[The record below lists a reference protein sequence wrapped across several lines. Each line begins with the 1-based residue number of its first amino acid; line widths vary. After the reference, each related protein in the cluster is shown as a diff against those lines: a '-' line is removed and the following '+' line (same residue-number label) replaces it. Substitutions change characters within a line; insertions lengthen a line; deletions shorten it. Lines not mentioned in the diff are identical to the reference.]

1 VVEGHVT
8 EQVQKFW
15 DRIVWGLARGSVEAV
30 RYRPNH
36 LALVMACGCFQPDAP
51 SDVARWVIKIRAR
64 PEIRRASGIPHAIV
78 RMVSSWASRWLGPT
92 ASAVFRWS
100 SGAVAAVADELSAS
114 TVEHAFRARAHP
126 GLLVPH
132 PHAVA
137 VLAVDMRGFSNLTVA
152 LNDTQY
158 LTDLVGD
165 YLTELTAVVERHRG
179 VVFQYTGDGLL
190 GLFLPELS
198 GSTGTQLVQRL
209 VSETCPELHDA
220 FDVLRD
226 GWRADWVER
235 GVRRVAVGLG
245 VGLSYGEATIGFMG
259 PSGKKQFGVIG
270 APVNLAAFLCSE
282 AEPGTV
288 LVDRDT
294 FARAGTV
301 PPGAKVLR
309 LRSKKLRRRIETVRL
324 EHGVPPMMPWFGS
337 SQS

>member
-1 VVEGHVT
+1 LT
-8 EQVQKFW
+8 ENAEKLW
-15 DRIVWGLARGSVEAV
+15 DRMVWGLARGSVEAV

-36 LALVMACGCFQPDAP
+36 LSLVMACGCFQPDAP
-51 SDVARWVIKIRAR
+51 SEVARWVIKIRAR
-64 PEIRRASGIPHAIV
+64 PEIRRAFGLPHAVV
-78 RMVSSWASRWLGPT
+78 RVVSSWAARWLGPT
-92 ASAVFRWS
+92 ASAVLRWS
-100 SGAVAAVADELSAS
+100 SGAVAAMADEVSAS

-132 PHAVA
+132 LHAVA
-137 VLAVDMRGFSNLTVA
+137 ILAVDMRGFSNLTVA

-158 LTDLVGD
+158 LTDLVGE

-190 GLFLPELS
+190 GLFLPELA
-198 GSTGTQLVQRL
+198 GSTGTQLLQRL
-209 VSETCPELHDA
+209 VGETCSELHDA
-220 FDVLRD
+220 FDVLHD
-226 GWRADWVER
+226 SWRADWHAR
-235 GVRRVAVGLG
+235 GLRRVDVGLG

-282 AEPGTV
+282 AESGTV

-294 FARAGTV
+294 FTRAGTV
-301 PPGAKVLR
+301 PPDVKVLR

-324 EHGVPPMMPWFGS
+324 EHGGVPPTMPRLGS
-337 SQS
+337 PQS

>member
-1 VVEGHVT
+1 MTGHA
-8 EQVQKFW
+8 QKLF
-15 DRIVWGLARGSVEAV
+15 DRIVWGMARGTVEAV

-36 LALVMACGCFQPDAP
+36 LALVMACGCSQPDVP

-64 PEIRRASGIPHAIV
+64 PEIRQVSGLPHAVV
-78 RMVSSWASRWLGPT
+78 RTVASWASRWLGPT
-92 ASAVFRWS
+92 ASALVRWT
-100 SGAVAAVADELSAS
+100 SGAVASLADELGAS

-137 VLAVDMRGFSNLTVA
+137 VLAVDMRGFSSLTVA

-158 LTDLVGD
+158 LTDLVGE

-190 GLFLPELS
+190 ALFLPELS
-198 GSTGTQLVQRL
+198 GSTGTQLLQRL
-209 VSETCPELHDA
+209 LTETCRELHDG
-220 FDVLRD
+220 FDALHQH
-226 GWRADWVER
+226 WRVDWAER
-235 GVRRVAVGLG
+235 GLRKVEVGLG
-245 VGLSYGEATIGFMG
+245 VGLSYGNATIGFMG

-270 APVNLAAFLCSE
+270 SPVNLAAFLCAE

-288 LVDRDT
+288 LVDRET
-294 FARAGTV
+294 FARAGSV
-301 PPGAKVLR
+301 PPGVRVMR

-324 EHGVPPMMPWFGS
+324 EHGSAASMIPWLG
-337 SQS
+337 

>member
-1 VVEGHVT
+1 M
-8 EQVQKFW
+8 
-15 DRIVWGLARGSVEAV
+15 VWALARGSVEAV

-51 SDVARWVIKIRAR
+51 SDVARWVISIRAR
-64 PEIRRASGIPHAIV
+64 PAVRRASGLPHAIV
-78 RMVSSWASRWLGPT
+78 RMVSSSAARWLGPT
-92 ASAVFRWS
+92 ASAVLRWS
-100 SGAVAAVADELSAS
+100 SGAVAAVADEISAS
-114 TVEHAFRARAHP
+114 TVERVFRARAHP

-132 PHAVA
+132 LHAVA

-158 LTDLVGD
+158 LTDLVGE

-190 GLFLPELS
+190 GLFLPELA
-198 GSTGTQLVQRL
+198 GSTGTQLLQRL

-220 FDVLRD
+220 FDVLHD
-226 GWRADWVER
+226 GWRGDWLER
-235 GVRRVAVGLG
+235 GLARVDIGLG

-294 FARAGTV
+294 FTRAGTV
-301 PPGAKVLR
+301 PPDVKILR

-324 EHGVPPMMPWFGS
+324 EHGGVPRTMPWLS
-337 SQS
+337 SPQP